1 MTEPFTLDL
10 TVLADNIPRGKPVRF
25 EVQLNEAE
33 ELLLCE
39 RFNFIK
45 LENVAGKLTL
55 GQIADGCWELK
66 GQINAKV
73 TQACVVSGQL
83 VESPIVIELEERFVH
98 TLSEQVEIDAME
110 IDVGLLLNGEIPVG
124 ESLCQWIGVSAPA
137 WPRAENAPV
146 LGEPDPDPIENHPF
160 AKLSELKK

>member
-1 MTEPFTLDL
+1 MIEPFTLDL
-10 TVLADNIPRGKPVRF
+10 TVPAESIARGKPVCF
-25 EVQLNEAE
+25 EVHLNEAE
-33 ELLLCE
+33 QHLLCE
-39 RFNFIK
+39 RFTFIK
-45 LENVAGKLTL
+45 LDNVAGKLTL

>member
-1 MTEPFTLDL
+1 MSEPFTIDL
-10 TVLADNIPRGKPVRF
+10 NVLADSIQRGKPVCF
-25 EVQLNEAE
+25 EVKLNEAE
-33 ELLLCE
+33 QQLLCE
-39 RFNFIK
+39 RFDFIK
-45 LENVAGKLTL
+45 LENVAGELTL
-55 GQIADGCWELK
+55 GQIADECWELK

-98 TLSEQVEIDAME
+98 TLSEQVEVDAME

-124 ESLCQWIGVSAPA
+124 ESLCQWIGVCAPA
-137 WPRAENAPV
+137 WPRAKNVPA
-146 LGEPDPDPIENHPF
+146 LGDLEPDLIENHPF

>member
-1 MTEPFTLDL
+1 MTEMFTLDL
-10 TVLADNIPRGKPVRF
+10 TVLAESIPRGKTVRF

-33 ELLLCE
+33 QDLLCG
-39 RFNFIK
+39 RFDFIK
-45 LENVAGKLTL
+45 LESVAGKLTL

-83 VESPIVIELEERFVH
+83 VESPIEIELEERFVR
-98 TLSEQVEIDAME
+98 TLSEQVEIDPME
-110 IDVGLLLNGEIPVG
+110 IDVGLLLNDEIPVG
-124 ESLCQWIGVSAPA
+124 ESLCQWIGVCAPA
-137 WPRAENAPV
+137 WPRAENTPV
-146 LGEPDPDPIENHPF
+146 LGESDPTLIENHPF